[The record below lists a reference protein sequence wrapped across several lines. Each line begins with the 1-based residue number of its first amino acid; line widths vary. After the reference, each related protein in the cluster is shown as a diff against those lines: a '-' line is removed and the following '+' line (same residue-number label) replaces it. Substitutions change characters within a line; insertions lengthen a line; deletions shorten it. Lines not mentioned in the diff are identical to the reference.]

1 MAFKDYLKQRGH
13 ALSTIHNTQRSV
25 LEFLAW
31 LDQQNMEIEQ
41 VRHSD
46 LLAYI
51 RYHQKKGLKQQT
63 IERYLNALRQF
74 YTFQVHIGVV
84 KTNPVTGIK
93 IQGVQRRKLYYTFS
107 VQELHAIY
115 NAYPYIHTE
124 GEQLTQRRNKVILGL
139 YVYQGIQTAELV
151 KMEVGDIDL
160 RAGQITI
167 PATKRSNSRT
177 LQLQAH
183 QVLDMYDYV
192 LQIRPKILAISTQQT
207 QQLFV
212 SPKGG
217 TDQTNYVYT
226 LFKELKKHNKSIQNA
241 QQLRTSVIVKW
252 LKQYNLREVQ
262 YRAGHKYVSSTESY
276 RVNETEGLAEEITR
290 FHPLG

>member
-107 VQELHAIY
+107 TQELHAIY

-207 QQLFV
+207 QQFFV

-276 RVNETEGLAEEITR
+276 RINETEGLAEEITR